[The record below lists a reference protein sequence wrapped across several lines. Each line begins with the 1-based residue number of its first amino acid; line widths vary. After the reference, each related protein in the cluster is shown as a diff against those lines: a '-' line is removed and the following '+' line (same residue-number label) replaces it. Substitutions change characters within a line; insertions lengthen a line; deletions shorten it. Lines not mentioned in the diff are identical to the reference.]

1 MASIYFPKNN
11 IASSLSYNYLFDS
24 YIIFPSLFIST
35 KVWWRFPNFCVRLL
49 DQVVHVCYTYGEIF
63 KINLECC
70 LKLDYTI
77 LTSLFLTHLLVNL
90 CRIKA
95 RKKKT
100 AILLYLKD
108 LMVPCPSCAYN
119 TRPVP
124 GGLQFWLP
132 CLLFPS
138 GPVQARKGAS
148 LASWSLWFTFCS
160 FPQLLHM
167 IQMFSSC
174 AASALPPLQG
184 KKYAAALAPFLISQK
199 GNTLVPSMK
208 FLTAP
213 AVPACLRTPLVNF
226 TVWPPSPRQTCT
238 DLQSEII

>member
-35 KVWWRFPNFCVRLL
+35 KVWWRFPNFCVGLL

-108 LMVPCPSCAYN
+108 LMVSCPSCAYN

-160 FPQLLHM
+160 FPNSSTWFRCSHHVLLLPSLHCKGKNM
-167 IQMFSSC
+167 PLLWPRSS
-174 AASALPPLQG
+174 
-184 KKYAAALAPFLISQK
+184 
-199 GNTLVPSMK
+199 
-208 FLTAP
+208 
-213 AVPACLRTPLVNF
+213 
-226 TVWPPSPRQTCT
+226 
-238 DLQSEII
+238 

>member
-35 KVWWRFPNFCVRLL
+35 KVWWRFPNFCVGLL

-95 RKKKT
+95 RKKRLPFYYIWKT
-100 AILLYLKD
+100 WW
-108 LMVPCPSCAYN
+108 CPA
-119 TRPVP
+119 
-124 GGLQFWLP
+124 
-132 CLLFPS
+132 
-138 GPVQARKGAS
+138 
-148 LASWSLWFTFCS
+148 
-160 FPQLLHM
+160 
-167 IQMFSSC
+167 
-174 AASALPPLQG
+174 
-184 KKYAAALAPFLISQK
+184 
-199 GNTLVPSMK
+199 
-208 FLTAP
+208 
-213 AVPACLRTPLVNF
+213 
-226 TVWPPSPRQTCT
+226 PPSPTTLDLYLAASNFDCPAFFSHLVRCRQGRGRLLHHGVSGSHSVPSPAPPHDSDVLIMCCFCPP
-238 DLQSEII
+238 SIAREKICRCFGPVPHKSKR